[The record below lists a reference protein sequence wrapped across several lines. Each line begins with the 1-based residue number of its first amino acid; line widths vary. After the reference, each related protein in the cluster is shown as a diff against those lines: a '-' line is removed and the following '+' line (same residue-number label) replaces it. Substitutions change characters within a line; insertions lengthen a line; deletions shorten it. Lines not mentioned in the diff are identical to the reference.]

1 VSIAFATDNTEN
13 PDNFAEF
20 IGCLFGGAGETADD
34 NTAQNVVDA
43 IEGTTQSVPTE
54 QDIRDCF
61 DPIYEP
67 TGTAAGPTT
76 GPSTLDP
83 TLPDSEEGDD
93 GADGEG

>member
-34 NTAQNVVDA
+34 NTAQNVVA
-43 IEGTTQSVPTE
+43 QSVPTE

-61 DPIYEP
+61 DPLYES

-83 TLPDSEEGDD
+83 TRIKELKINYQ
-93 GADGEG
+93 